1 MPDRPTIPEA
11 GDEAGCSPTGHHARR
26 PYLLRPTVTPVAK
39 GAAADREARLGKRTG
54 PGDPFVRP
62 AHEDDDGYDP
72 YSDRREEPPL
82 FESDPW
88 D

>member
-1 MPDRPTIPEA
+1 MPDKPIIPDA
-11 GDEAGCSPTGHHARR
+11 GNETGCRASGAHARK
-26 PYLLRPTVTPVAK
+26 PYLLRPTVTPVSSIPSD
-39 GAAADREARLGKRTG
+39 GHGARLGKRTCQD
-54 PGDPFVRP
+54 DPFVRP

-82 FESDPW
+82 FENNPW